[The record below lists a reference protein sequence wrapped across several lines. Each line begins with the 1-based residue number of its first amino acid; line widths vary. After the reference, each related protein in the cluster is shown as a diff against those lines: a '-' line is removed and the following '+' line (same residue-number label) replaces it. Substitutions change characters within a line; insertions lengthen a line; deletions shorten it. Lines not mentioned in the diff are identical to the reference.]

1 MAHTQAINEAAPA
14 NTDNVSGGAASLRDL
29 KRDIRQREELEHYW
43 NDALTGDQEDGK
55 HINITQV
62 GTGIIANKELVK
74 STGYSLTGSN
84 AQSAITQTGTWNTT
98 GTPTFWKGSITDTAS
113 NAASRFI
120 AWLVGGAEKFAVDK
134 AGDLSTIKGVS
145 YSFPSS
151 QGAANTTL
159 KNNGSGTLTWAT
171 TANSIVAGT
180 GIDVSAATGDV
191 TITLDLSE
199 LTTSTADG
207 DGDYFAVVDAAN
219 AQKKLTKANISIAG
233 FNTAVATSITGT
245 GTIASGTWQGTD
257 IGVAYG
263 GTGVS
268 TLTDGGLLVG
278 SGASAITALG
288 VATNGQIPIGD
299 GSGDPQLANI
309 TGTSN
314 EIEITN
320 GSASIQVGI
329 VTNPTLGVSNFTG
342 TLANARL
349 PTNIDVGGTL
359 DVTGVITL
367 DSDVACS
374 GNTLFV
380 DQSEGAVGFNTG
392 APEKKIHIFNSDSGV
407 TPNANTCIFIEKGS
421 GAQWIEFAAP
431 DGTGEGGGI
440 LFSDVT
446 AGGVGSINYNHSIE
460 KLQLGHDVAIGG
472 ALSKGSGSFNIDH
485 PLPSKTETHRL
496 VHSFIE
502 GPQCDL
508 IYRGTA
514 TLSSGE
520 ATVNL
525 DTASGMTE
533 GTWVLLCRNEQCF
546 TSNETGWTSVRGS
559 VTGNILTIECEEG
572 TSADTISWM
581 VVAERHD
588 THIMETDWTDEDG
601 HVILEPEKPEE
612 PDGE

>member
-14 NTDNVSGGAASLRDL
+14 NTDNVSGGAASLRNL
-29 KRDIRQREELEHYW
+29 KRDVRQREELEHYW
-43 NDALTGDQEDGK
+43 DDALTGDQEDGK
-55 HINITQV
+55 HLNITQV
-62 GTGIIANKELVK
+62 GTGIAANKELIK

-120 AWLVGGAEKFAVDK
+120 AWLVGGTEKFAVDK
-134 AGDLSTIKGVS
+134 AGDLSTIKGVA

-159 KNNGSGTLTWAT
+159 KNNGSGALTWST

-219 AQKKLTKANISIAG
+219 AQKKLTKANISIGG
-233 FNTAVATSITGT
+233 FNTAVSTSITGT
-245 GTIASGTWQGTD
+245 GTIASGVWNGTA
-257 IGVAYG
+257 IAAANG
-263 GTGVS
+263 GTGQTSYTTGDLPYASGS
-268 TLTDGGLLVG
+268 TAISKLGIGTANKVLT
-278 SGASAITALG
+278 SS
-288 VATNGQIPIGD
+288 
-299 GSGDPQLANI
+299 
-309 TGTSN
+309 
-314 EIEITN
+314 
-320 GSASIQVGI
+320 GSAPQWSTQV
-329 VTNPTLGVSNFTG
+329 V
-342 TLANARL
+342 NAAL

-392 APEKKIHIFNSDSGV
+392 APEKKLHIFNSDSGV
-407 TPNANTCIFIEKGS
+407 TPNANTCVFIEKGS
-421 GAQWIEFAAP
+421 GAQWIEFATP
-431 DGTGEGGGI
+431 DDIGEGGGI
-440 LFSDVT
+440 LFSDPT
-446 AGGVGSINYNHSIE
+446 AGGVGSINYNHGIN
-460 KLQLGHDVAIGG
+460 KLQLGHDVAVGG
-472 ALSKGSGSFNIDH
+472 ELSKGSGSFNIDH
-485 PLPSKTETHRL
+485 PLPSKTATHRL

-514 TLSSGE
+514 TLSSG
-520 ATVNL
+520 ATTVNL
-525 DTASGMTE
+525 DTSSGMTE
-533 GTWVLLCRNEQCF
+533 GTWVLLCRGEQCF

-559 VTGNILTIECEEG
+559 VTGNILSIECEDG
-572 TSADTISWM
+572 TSTDTISWM

-588 THIMETDWTDEDG
+588 THILETGWTDEDG
-601 HVILEPEKPEE
+601 HPIIEPEKPEE